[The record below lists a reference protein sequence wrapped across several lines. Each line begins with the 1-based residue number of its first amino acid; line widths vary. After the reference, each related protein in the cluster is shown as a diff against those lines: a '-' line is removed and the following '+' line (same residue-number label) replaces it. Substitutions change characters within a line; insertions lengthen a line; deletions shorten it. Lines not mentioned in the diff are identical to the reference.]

1 MKFLNKT
8 KNQHFISQAEQR
20 FNSINPNATYNN
32 QRIYSFTVIDRENN
46 LFKLES
52 KNGIK
57 IQHNLFM
64 QDLFSF
70 DIKDKNNRYNFEEL
84 FQKYEEK
91 LSFST
96 KSLLYKIDNHNF
108 NLCDEIRDI
117 VISKQVIDL
126 RNPYCITKTINTYGH
141 LVNFHPT
148 NPSLHQNYLR
158 IIKGNQPQKK
168 RICNTLGITD
178 EQYNA
183 WLRICYMVLVTL
195 NNEELSIL
203 DQIWENIIKE
213 PKTIFYGMIFHYT
226 KENCIMND
234 RNSCELVNTNGTLL
248 KLYNINSKTFLAFT
262 LSTIDD
268 LLKSN
273 ENTKNICNNILE
285 NIRKAKPYHIF
296 TSVHIDNLDALE
308 RYNRNT
314 AYQCYERIFCASQN
328 CYGLDIFTP

>member
-8 KNQHFISQAEQR
+8 RNQHFISQAEQR
-20 FNSINPNATYNN
+20 FNSINPNANHNN

-46 LFKLES
+46 LFKLDN

-57 IQHNLFM
+57 IQRNLLM

-70 DIKDKNNRYNFEEL
+70 DIEDKNNRYNFEEL
-84 FQKYEEK
+84 FQKYEDK
-91 LSFST
+91 LSLSI
-96 KSLLYKIDNHNF
+96 KSLLHKIDNHNY

-126 RNPYCITKTINTYGH
+126 RNPYCITKIINTYGH
-141 LVNFHPT
+141 LANFHPT
-148 NPSLHQNYLR
+148 DPKLYQDYLQ
-158 IIKGNQPQKK
+158 IIKGNRPQTE

-178 EQYNA
+178 EQYSA
-183 WLRICYMVLVTL
+183 WLRICYMALVDL
-195 NNEELSIL
+195 DNEKTSIL
-203 DQIWENIIKE
+203 DEIWRNITKE

-234 RNSCELVNTNGTLL
+234 RNSCELVNKNETLL

-273 ENTKNICNNILE
+273 KKTKNICNKISE
-285 NIRKAKPYHIF
+285 NIRKSKPYHIF
-296 TSVHIDNLDALE
+296 TSVHIDNLDMLE

-328 CYGLDIFTP
+328 CYGLDIFAP